1 MSGGPAVRLTGW
13 RVAIG
18 VGLALAGAAAAQAPP
33 SRATATFAGGCFW
46 CMEGPF
52 EKLPGVLSVTS
63 GYAGGSVKQPT
74 YEQVSAGRTG
84 HAEVVQVIYDPARVD
99 YERLLHV
106 FWRNVD
112 PLTPNAQFCDRGS
125 QYRSAIFFHDD
136 TQRQAAEKSKGELAP
151 RFPKPIVTEVVKL
164 EAFWPAEEYHQD
176 FYRKNPVRYQSYRMG
191 CGRDARLKELWGAEA
206 GGAK

>member
-1 MSGGPAVRLTGW
+1 MRLTGW

-136 TQRQAAEKSKGELAP
+136 AQRQAAEKSKAELAP
-151 RFPKPIVTEVVKL
+151 RFPKPIATEVVKL
-164 EAFWPAEEYHQD
+164 DTFWPAEEYHQD
-176 FYRKNPVRYQSYRMG
+176 FYRKNPVRYQTYRMG

>member
-1 MSGGPAVRLTGW
+1 
-13 RVAIG
+13 VAIG
-18 VGLALAGAAAAQAPP
+18 VGLALAAAASSQAPP

-63 GYAGGSVKQPT
+63 GYAGGSMKQPT

-84 HAEVVQVIYDPARVD
+84 HAEVVQVIYDPARVS

-112 PLTPNAQFCDRGS
+112 PLTANAQFCDRGS

-136 TQRQAAEKSKGELAP
+136 AQRQAAEKSKAELAP

-164 EAFWPAEEYHQD
+164 DAFWPAEEYHQD
-176 FYRKNPVRYQSYRMG
+176 FYKKNPVRYQSYRAG
-191 CGRDARLKELWGAEA
+191 CGRDARLRELWGAEA

>member
-1 MSGGPAVRLTGW
+1 VRLSGW
-13 RVAIG
+13 RLAIG
-18 VGLALAGAAAAQAPP
+18 VGLASAGMATAQAPP
-33 SRATATFAGGCFW
+33 ARATATFAGGCFW

-74 YEQVSAGRTG
+74 YEQVTSGRTG
-84 HAEVVQVIYDPARVD
+84 HAEVVQVIYDPAQVG
-99 YERLLHV
+99 YEKLLHV

-136 TQRQAAEKSKGELAP
+136 AQRLAAEKSRAELAT
-151 RFPKPIVTEVVKL
+151 RFGKPIVTEVVKL
-164 EAFWPAEEYHQD
+164 DAFWPAEEYHQD

-191 CGRDARLKELWGAEA
+191 CGRDARLRELWGAEA

>member
-1 MSGGPAVRLTGW
+1 MRLTGW

-84 HAEVVQVIYDPARVD
+84 HAEVVQVSYDPARVD

-136 TQRQAAEKSKGELAP
+136 AQRQAAEKSKAELAP
-151 RFPKPIVTEVVKL
+151 RFPKPIATEVVKL
-164 EAFWPAEEYHQD
+164 DTFWPAEEYHQD

>member
-1 MSGGPAVRLTGW
+1 MRLTGW

-136 TQRQAAEKSKGELAP
+136 AQRQAAEKSKAELAP
-151 RFPKPIVTEVVKL
+151 RFPKPIATEVVKL
-164 EAFWPAEEYHQD
+164 DTFWPAEEYHQD

>member
-1 MSGGPAVRLTGW
+1 
-13 RVAIG
+13 VAIG

>member
-1 MSGGPAVRLTGW
+1 MRLTGW

-136 TQRQAAEKSKGELAP
+136 AQRQAAEKSKAELAS
-151 RFPKPIVTEVVKL
+151 RFPKAIATEVVKL
-164 EAFWPAEEYHQD
+164 DTFWPAEEYHQD

>member
-1 MSGGPAVRLTGW
+1 MRLTGW